1 MNLPFESPVEH
12 GAWLQKAAA
21 VNICKAA
28 QFPICGSSFSPA
40 PFSKACLTQV
50 SSK

>member
-1 MNLPFESPVEH
+1 MNLSFKSTGN

-28 QFPICGSSFSPA
+28 WFPISGNSLFPA
-40 PFSKACLTQV
+40 SILNQCLIQCW
-50 SSK
+50 S